1 MVPDVQEEVIE
12 DDEENF
18 DDLDEGMDPFG
29 SDSETWAWESGAS
42 SLASTVAVATC
53 LLLQY

>member
-1 MVPDVQEEVIE
+1 MVPAVQEETIE
-12 DDEENF
+12 DNDEDL

-29 SDSETWAWESGAS
+29 NDPETWAWESGAS
-42 SLASTVAVATC
+42 SLVSTVAVATC